1 MTLVG
6 KILTVLILV
15 MSIVFMSFT
24 VMTYATHRNWR
35 EMVEGTGSPLGLKFQ
50 VENAQKQLREK
61 EAAIESVRM
70 KLAREK
76 AARSK
81 AIAALED
88 KNRDQK
94 EKLEIQ
100 QEKLTAAESEKRK
113 SIQIAETAQREMD
126 RLKDEVA
133 AVRVALKNA
142 LDDRNDKLAQVTGLR
157 DRNNQLEGELQRV
170 STRVDTLRTSLS
182 RSKLVMDR
190 NGLNE
195 FTPVD
200 NTPPT
205 LDGFVTTVRNSNLI
219 EVSLGSD
226 EGLRKGHTLDIY
238 RQDGSYIARVQVIDV
253 NSDRAVARIIP
264 KYLQGVIRKGDRVA
278 TKLL

>member
-6 KILTVLILV
+6 KILSVLILV
-15 MSIVFMSFT
+15 MSIVFMAFT
-24 VMTYATHRNWR
+24 CMTYATHRNWSDIAKDR
-35 EMVEGTGSPLGLKFQ
+35 KTKFD
-50 VENAQKQLREK
+50 NAERMLRDK
-61 EAAIESVRM
+61 EAEIEAVR
-70 KLAREK
+70 LSLSQEK

-94 EKLEIQ
+94 EKLELQ

-126 RLKDEVA
+126 RLKDEVD
-133 AVRVALKNA
+133 AVRVALKTA
-142 LDDRNDKLAQVTGLR
+142 LDDRNDKLARVTDLR
-157 DRNNQLEGELQRV
+157 DRNNQLEGQLQRV

-182 RSKLVMDR
+182 RSKLVLDR

-200 NTPPT
+200 NTPPE
-205 LDGFVTTVRNSNLI
+205 LDGEVTKVNSSSLI
-219 EVSLGSD
+219 EVSIGSD
-226 EGLRKGHTLDIY
+226 EGLRKGHTLDIF
-238 RQDGSYIARVQVIDV
+238 RQDGSYIGRVQVIDT

-264 KYLQGVIRKGDRVA
+264 KYRQGVIRKGDRVA